1 MAMMLMDLTHA
12 WRSLNHRR
20 AYFFTCAAT
29 LALVLGAN
37 AAIFAVVSATL
48 VRPMPFVAGAPVVN
62 LFMQPPGLTDP
73 SQRNPL
79 QQMDLVRFR
88 ERARTMTRLE
98 GYYLSDRVVQH
109 GDEPAVVQSAS
120 VTPGLLQMLEVPVQ
134 TGRTFL
140 PEEEQPGHAVAVI
153 TDGYWRRVLGGAAVL
168 GRPLIID
175 GQPHA
180 IVGVLGS
187 GFPPSFLNAQIFTP
201 MAPDA
206 APAGRNPWRS
216 VTTLARLAEGA
227 SVAAAD
233 SEAAGITRQLA
244 QEFPRTHAGWIAGA
258 QAAREWQYGAVRT
271 PVLMLFGATIFVLLI
286 ACANIANLTS
296 AQAAARASD
305 LALRRALGATA
316 RDILRLQLAELLIVS
331 LVGLVPG
338 LLIAAAAIPALLALD
353 PAATRAIGAVEI
365 DWRVQLF
372 TAAAALVTALGA
384 ALLPAMRTLG
394 GSDARTTVDAGRRTI
409 GSHRATR
416 MRRLLV
422 VTQVALCLSL
432 LMAGAVLVTGLQTV
446 SRTTPGYEPAGVLTG
461 HVRLPETAY
470 STPASRAAVVDRLL
484 LRIRA
489 LPGVTAASTTMNQFV
504 PGFAYQTTFHVE
516 GRPSPDGQP
525 ITSHFRRISPDYFK
539 TMRIAELRGRTFGQ
553 ADAAGQPAVAV
564 ISRQLG
570 EQLFPGEDAV
580 GRVLRRTA
588 PDAPPLTIIGIV
600 ADARDVSLA
609 QLPEPTLYLPWA
621 QSNNHSIPVGLV
633 IRTTLDPA
641 SLIPA
646 VRAAIAEVDPALPL
660 RSAQPLE
667 AFLSDSLAPER
678 FRTTVL
684 GIVAGL
690 GLLLAALGIYGVTY
704 RGGDR
709 ANPRVRRAPGARL
722 RARLGAADGV
732 ESGTA

>member
-79 QQMDLVRFR
+79 QQMDLARFR

-120 VTPGLLQMLEVPVQ
+120 VTPGLLQMLELPVQ

-187 GFPPSFLNAQIFTP
+187 NFPPPFLNAQIFTP

-258 QAAREWQYGAVRT
+258 QAARDWQYGSVRT

-316 RDILRLQLAELLIVS
+316 RDILPPPARRAPHRQ
-331 LVGLVPG
+331 PG
-338 LLIAAAAIPALLALD
+338 RPGARPAHAAAAVPALLALD
-353 PAATRAIGAVEI
+353 PAATRAIGAVQI

-394 GSDARTTVDAGRRTI
+394 GGDARTTVDAGRRTI

-432 LMAGAVLVTGLQTV
+432 LMVGAVLVTGLQTV

-525 ITSHFRRISPDYFK
+525 ITSHFRRIS
-539 TMRIAELRGRTFGQ
+539 RITSRRCASRSCAGGRL
-553 ADAAGQPAVAV
+553 A
-564 ISRQLG
+564 
-570 EQLFPGEDAV
+570 
-580 GRVLRRTA
+580 RRM
-588 PDAPPLTIIGIV
+588 P
-600 ADARDVSLA
+600 
-609 QLPEPTLYLPWA
+609 
-621 QSNNHSIPVGLV
+621 
-633 IRTTLDPA
+633 PA
-641 SLIPA
+641 S
-646 VRAAIAEVDPALPL
+646 R
-660 RSAQPLE
+660 RS
-667 AFLSDSLAPER
+667 R
-678 FRTTVL
+678 
-684 GIVAGL
+684 
-690 GLLLAALGIYGVTY
+690 
-704 RGGDR
+704 
-709 ANPRVRRAPGARL
+709 
-722 RARLGAADGV
+722 
-732 ESGTA
+732 